1 MHPAFSVIFLTT
13 LIGAAQGL
21 FLALFTG
28 QFYASVKLIEP
39 QGADFYVIGSAVSL
53 ALLVAGLGASFFHL
67 GRPERAW
74 RAASKWRT
82 SWLSREVIVLPA
94 MMAVVFFY
102 GLFHGVGWTEPFFV
116 AGGGAL
122 PIDIT
127 FILGIIGTL
136 VAFALFVCTAMIY
149 ASVKFLEEWHSPYT
163 VANFIF
169 LGMASG
175 FMLAAAYS
183 AYLGNHLIGF
193 YGTWAVIFTL
203 IGLGT
208 RAASLFRNR
217 ALKHKSSLQTA
228 IGVRHKAIEQKSQGF
243 TAGSFNTREFF
254 HHQGPETLRRVRLAF
269 LVLVFPVPILLI
281 AIAYALESA
290 TLPIL
295 AFLIQYL
302 GLLAERWY
310 FFAEAN
316 HPQNLYYQS
325 VA

>member
-13 LIGAAQGL
+13 LIGAGQGL

-28 QFYASVKLIEP
+28 QLYAAIKLIKP
-39 QGADFYVIGSAVSL
+39 QGAGFYAGGSAVSL
-53 ALLVAGLGASFFHL
+53 ALLIAGLGASFFHL

-82 SWLSREVIVLPA
+82 SWLSREVFVLPA

-102 GLFHGVGWTEPFFV
+102 GLFHGIGWTEPFV
-116 AGGGAL
+116 VVGGGAL
-122 PIDIT
+122 PVDVT
-127 FILGIIGTL
+127 FILGLIGTL
-136 VAFALFVCTAMIY
+136 VSFALFVCTAMIY

-183 AYLGNHLIGF
+183 AYLGNYLVGF
-193 YGTWAVIFTL
+193 YGTWAVIFTVL
-203 IGLGT
+203 GLAT
-208 RAASLFRNR
+208 RTASLFRNA

-228 IGVRHKAIEQKSQGF
+228 IGVRHKTIEQKSQGF

-254 HHQGPETLRRVRLAF
+254 HHQRPETLRLVRLTF
-269 LVLVFPVPILLI
+269 LVLVFPVPILLVG
-281 AIAYALESA
+281 IAYALESA
-290 TLPIL
+290 TLPIV

-302 GLLAERWY
+302 GLVAERWY
-310 FFAEAN
+310 FFAEAE

-325 VA
+325 VS

>member
-13 LIGAAQGL
+13 LIGAGQGL

-28 QFYASVKLIEP
+28 QLYASIKLIQAQSTTFYAVGSGLSLLLLI
-39 QGADFYVIGSAVSL
+39 
-53 ALLVAGLGASFFHL
+53 AGLGASFFHL

-82 SWLSREVIVLPA
+82 SWLSREVIVLPM
-94 MMAVVFFY
+94 MMAVVFLY
-102 GLFHGVGWTEPFFV
+102 GLFHLLGWTQPWFL
-116 AGGGAL
+116 AGQGAL
-122 PIDIT
+122 PIDAT
-127 FILGIIGTL
+127 MVLGFVGVL
-136 VAFALFVCTAMIY
+136 AAFALYVCTGMIY

-163 VANFIF
+163 IANFTF

-175 FMLAAAYS
+175 FMLAAAFS
-183 AYLGNHLIGF
+183 AYLGNHLVGF

-203 IGLGT
+203 LGLAT
-208 RAASLFRNR
+208 RMASLFRN
-217 ALKHKSSLQTA
+217 ATLKHKSSLQTA
-228 IGVRHKAIEQKSQGF
+228 IGVRHRKIVQKSQGF

-254 HHQGPETLRRVRLAF
+254 HHQNPETLRLVRIGF
-269 LVLVFPVPILLI
+269 LVLVFPVPLVLI
-281 AIAYALESA
+281 GIAYALQSP
-290 TLPIL
+290 TLPIV
-295 AFLIQYL
+295 AFLVQYT

-310 FFAEAN
+310 FFAEAQ

>member
-28 QFYASVKLIEP
+28 QLYASVKLIEP
-39 QGADFYVIGSAVSL
+39 QTAEFYAVGSAVAL
-53 ALLVAGLGASFFHL
+53 ILLVAGLGASFFHL

-82 SWLSREVIVLPA
+82 SWLSREVLVLPA

-102 GLFHGVGWTEPFFV
+102 GVFHWAGWTEPFVV
-116 AGGGAL
+116 AGEGTL
-122 PIDIT
+122 PIDAT
-127 FILGIIGTL
+127 LALGFIGTL

-163 VANFIF
+163 VGNFIF
-169 LGMASG
+169 LGLASG

-183 AYLGNHLIGF
+183 AYIGNHLVGF
-193 YGTWAVIFTL
+193 YGTWAVVFTVL
-203 IGLGT
+203 GLAT
-208 RAASLFRNR
+208 RAASLIRN
-217 ALKHKSSLQTA
+217 ATLKHKSSLQTA
-228 IGVRHKAIEQKSQGF
+228 IGVRHRVIEQTSQGF

-254 HHQGPETLRRVRLAF
+254 HHKSPEFLRMVRLAF
-269 LVLVFPVPILLI
+269 LVLVFPLPILLMG
-281 AIAYALESA
+281 AAYALESA
-290 TLPIL
+290 TLPIV
-295 AFLIQYL
+295 AFVIQYL

-325 VA
+325 IA

>member
-39 QGADFYVIGSAVSL
+39 QGAEFYVIGSAVSL

>member
-39 QGADFYVIGSAVSL
+39 QGAEFYVIGSAVSL

-122 PIDIT
+122 SIDIT

-163 VANFIF
+163 VANFTF

-217 ALKHKSSLQTA
+217 VLKHKSSLQTA

-254 HHQGPETLRRVRLAF
+254 HHQSPETLRRVRLAF

-295 AFLIQYL
+295 AFLVQYT

-325 VA
+325 IS

>member
-13 LIGAAQGL
+13 LIGAGQGL

-28 QFYASVKLIEP
+28 QLYAAIKLIDPQSAGFYA
-39 QGADFYVIGSAVSL
+39 GGSAVSL
-53 ALLVAGLGASFFHL
+53 ALLIAGLAASFFHL

-94 MMAVVFFY
+94 MMAVIFFY
-102 GLFHGVGWTEPFFV
+102 GLFHGIGWTEPFV
-116 AGGGAL
+116 VVGGGAL
-122 PIDIT
+122 PVDVT
-127 FILGIIGTL
+127 FILGLIGTL
-136 VAFALFVCTAMIY
+136 VSFALFVSTAMIY

-183 AYLGNHLIGF
+183 AYLGNHLVGF

-203 IGLGT
+203 LGLAT
-208 RAASLFRNR
+208 RTASLLRNA

-228 IGVRHKAIEQKSQGF
+228 IGVRHKTIEQKSQGF

-254 HHQGPETLRRVRLAF
+254 HHQRPQTLRLVRLTF
-269 LVLVFPVPILLI
+269 LVLVFPVPILLVG
-281 AIAYALESA
+281 IAYALESA

-302 GLLAERWY
+302 GLVAERWY
-310 FFAEAN
+310 FFAEAE

-325 VA
+325 VS

>member
-13 LIGAAQGL
+13 LIGAGQGL

-28 QFYASVKLIEP
+28 QLYASIKLIEP
-39 QGADFYVIGSAVSL
+39 QGANFYAIGSALSL

-74 RAASKWRT
+74 RAASMWRT
-82 SWLSREVIVLPA
+82 SWLSREVIVLPL
-94 MMAVVFFY
+94 MMGVVFFY
-102 GLFHGVGWTEPFFV
+102 GLFHYMGWTQPWLV
-116 AGGGAL
+116 AGDGTL
-122 PIDIT
+122 PIDAT
-127 FILGIIGTL
+127 MVLGFAGVL
-136 VAFALFVCTAMIY
+136 VAFALFVCTGMIY

-163 VANFIF
+163 IGNFTF

-183 AYLGNHLIGF
+183 AYLGNHLVGF

-203 IGLGT
+203 LGLGT
-208 RAASLFRNR
+208 RTASLIRN
-217 ALKHKSSLQTA
+217 ATLKHKSTLQTA
-228 IGVRHKAIEQKSQGF
+228 IGVRHRKIVQKSQGF

-254 HHQGPETLRRVRLAF
+254 HHQSPELLKLVRTGF
-269 LVLVFPVPILLI
+269 LVLVFPIPLFLI
-281 AIAYALESA
+281 GVSYVLESP
-290 TLPIL
+290 TLPIA
-295 AFLIQYL
+295 AFVVQYL
-302 GLLAERWY
+302 GLVAERWY

-325 VA
+325 IA